1 MKRLCLVLFCAFAIG
16 SPPVHGQDGLTLD
29 QAVSLALRRNP
40 AVLVAEKGVSAALGK
55 RMQLEAIADPTLV
68 FRDEGL
74 AFRGNAD
81 GTPEKEISFG
91 LEQNLE
97 FPGKRSLRAEIGR
110 AGEVLAGLALDRTRL
125 LVSSRV
131 KKAYYAAVLSKKTA
145 ESLEKS
151 SGLLEEF
158 IASLLA
164 KYQAGDTTYADVLR
178 AKVEKARLQNQIL
191 EERKNGAAARGELN
205 LLLGRRGDEPL
216 VLATDMTYA
225 PLAKSLAAW
234 KEEARAASPTL
245 KLAAAK
251 RGQSATALLLA
262 RKSILP
268 DFSLGLYFPSLRTGS
283 WGFSVGLSLPVWR
296 TRTDGEVRE
305 AEAAKDIAALSE
317 SQEEIRLM
325 ARIDQAFETVRTAEE
340 QVKIF
345 EQKLLKDLEDELK
358 MSVNQYGYAKLEFFS
373 LLDLYR
379 TYAAAQLEHLK
390 SVFLYLTSLADLEV
404 AGENA
409 AE

>member
-1 MKRLCLVLFCAFAIG
+1 MKKFCLVLFCTLAIG
-16 SPPVHGQDGLTLD
+16 SPPVNGQDGLTLE
-29 QAVSLALRRNP
+29 QAVALALRQNP
-40 AVLVAEKGVSAALGK
+40 AILIAQREVSASAGK
-55 RMQLEAIADPTLV
+55 RMQMEAVADPTLV

-74 AFRGNAD
+74 AFRRNAD

-97 FPGKRSLRAEIGR
+97 FPGKRALRAEIGR
-110 AGEVLAGLALDRTRL
+110 AGEAQATLALDRTRL
-125 LVSSRV
+125 LVSARV
-131 KKAYYAAVLSKKTA
+131 KKAYYAAVLSRKTV

-151 SGLLEEF
+151 SALLDEF
-158 IASLLA
+158 IASLLT

-191 EERKNGAAARGELN
+191 EERKNGEAARGELN
-205 LLLGRRGDEPL
+205 LLLGRRGDESL
-216 VLATDMTYA
+216 ALATDMTYI
-225 PLAKSLAAW
+225 PLTKALAAW

-245 KLAAAK
+245 KLAAAR
-251 RGQSATALLLA
+251 RGQTATALLLA
-262 RKSILP
+262 RKSVLP

-283 WGFSVGLSLPVWR
+283 WGFSIGLSLPVWR
-296 TRTDGEVRE
+296 TRTNGEIRE
-305 AEAAKDIAALSE
+305 AEAANDIAALSE
-317 SQEEIRLM
+317 SQEEARLM
-325 ARIDQAFETVRTAEE
+325 SRIDRAFESVRTAEE

-345 EQKLLKDLEDELK
+345 EQRLLKDLEDELK
-358 MSVNQYGYAKLEFFS
+358 LSVSQYQYAKFEFFN

-379 TYAAAQLEHLK
+379 TYAAARLEHLK
-390 SVFLYLTSLADLEV
+390 SLFLYLTSLADLEV